1 MYLEEIQV
9 LVNQMISKKIT
20 LQRDDD
26 NTPSGIKADSI
37 MVAIGSNMYIFGG
50 ISSTGK
56 SNDLYEIDT
65 DGNSTKIT
73 LNEVTDTKRR
83 KHTMV
88 ILGSNMY
95 IFGGF
100 YTSILDDVIKIPF
113 TFNTHYLNGKIA
125 DLRLY
130 NTLKTVDEL

>member
-1 MYLEEIQV
+1 LKQLFLSRI
-9 LVNQMISKKIT
+9 
-20 LQRDDD
+20 DDD
-26 NTPSGIKADSI
+26 DESNIPSPRYSHS

-100 YTSILDDVIKIPF
+100 YTSILDDLIKIPF
-113 TFNTHYLNGKIA
+113 TFKPHYLNGKIA

-130 NTLKTVDEL
+130 NTVKSVDEL

>member
-1 MYLEEIQV
+1 MKQLFLSRI
-9 LVNQMISKKIT
+9 
-20 LQRDDD
+20 DDD
-26 NTPSGIKADSI
+26 DESNIPSPRYSHS
-37 MVAIGSNMYIFGG
+37 MVVIGDHMYVFGG
-50 ISSTGK
+50 NSSTGK

-73 LNEVTDTKRR
+73 LNEVTVTKRR

-100 YTSILDDVIKIPF
+100 YTSILDDLIKIPF

>member
-56 SNDLYEIDT
+56 SNDIWNWY
-65 DGNSTKIT
+65 
-73 LNEVTDTKRR
+73 RW
-83 KHTMV
+83 
-88 ILGSNMY
+88 
-95 IFGGF
+95 
-100 YTSILDDVIKIPF
+100 
-113 TFNTHYLNGKIA
+113 
-125 DLRLY
+125 
-130 NTLKTVDEL
+130 